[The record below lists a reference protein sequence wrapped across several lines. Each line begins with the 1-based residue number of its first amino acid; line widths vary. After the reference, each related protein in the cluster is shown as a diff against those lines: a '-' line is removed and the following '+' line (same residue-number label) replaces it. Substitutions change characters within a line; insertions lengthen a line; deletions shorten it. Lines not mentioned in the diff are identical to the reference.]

1 MAVQEWSHT
10 HCPTHVVGAP
20 DLAEQISRA
29 GLFFVHIPKCGGTTL
44 SKITPA
50 HAQVLQKKPPD
61 PLGVMQ
67 LKHWQRRWR
76 LKSGTLRGMP
86 SPWHLPPDMYERL
99 FSEPFPARNQSV
111 ICVVRNPLDRFQSEV
126 AYRKRQNH
134 RSFPPLTPS
143 LASETA
149 ADMRRGRFPFRWQET
164 SLHLAPQSW
173 YVWADSGAT
182 QCHCVVAI
190 EKLHVLETVNAAQR
204 SPGHQATMPAGLQ
217 ELYADDLRLWELA
230 KASPSFSIP
239 TPGRSLQLAGDVAV
253 PMPVP
258 MPLTLT
264 DFVPRLGCMNRT
276 IWMLW
281 EQGWDK
287 APPLVRLCRDAVVQL
302 NSATWNIVLLDRAA
316 LSQWIAADVLTA
328 AYKIKST
335 NPSDLVR
342 FYLLSTLGGVWLDAT
357 ILCTMPLDAW
367 IPAKLA
373 VDPSGMR
380 GWIEWDDDSPRP
392 SINFIA
398 SCPHGLLGKA
408 AAHVVALARAGKII
422 DNSYHCFNRE
432 FTTGLRAHK
441 KAIVAAQASSRPKP
455 THLATA
461 PSSYCAH
468 VGRSHLSRTRLAD
481 RRELQRQEDRAQDHE
496 Q

>member
-1 MAVQEWSHT
+1 MAVQELSHT

-61 PLGVMQ
+61 PLGVAQ

-76 LKSGTLRGMP
+76 LKTGTLRGMP

-99 FSEPFPARNQSV
+99 FSEPFPARNQSI
-111 ICVVRNPLDRFQSEV
+111 ICVVRNPLDRFQSEI

-173 YVWADSGAT
+173 YVWADSGAR

-204 SPGHQATMPAGLQ
+204 APGHQAVMPAGLH
-217 ELYADDLRLWELA
+217 ELYADDFRLWELA

-239 TPGRSLQLAGDVAV
+239 TPGRSLQVAGNVAV

-258 MPLTLT
+258 MP
-264 DFVPRLGCMNRT
+264 VPRLGCMNRT

-316 LSQWIAADVLTA
+316 LAQWIAPDVLTA

-373 VDPSGMR
+373 ADPSGMR

-441 KAIVAAQASSRPKP
+441 KAIVAAQVKP
-455 THLATA
+455 T
-461 PSSYCAH
+461 
-468 VGRSHLSRTRLAD
+468 R
-481 RRELQRQEDRAQDHE
+481 
-496 Q
+496 

>member
-1 MAVQEWSHT
+1 MAEQEVSHT
-10 HCPTHVVGAP
+10 RCPTQVVDAA
-20 DLAEQISRA
+20 DLAKQISSA

-44 SKITPA
+44 SKIVPA
-50 HAQVLQKKPPD
+50 HAQVLQNKPPS
-61 PLGVMQ
+61 PLGVVR

-76 LKSGTLRGMP
+76 LRSGTLRGMP

-99 FSEPFPARNQSV
+99 FSEPFPSHNQSV
-111 ICVVRNPLDRFQSEV
+111 ICVVRNPFDRFQSEI
-126 AYRKRQNH
+126 AYRRRQNH
-134 RSFPPLTPS
+134 RSFPLLTSS
-143 LASETA
+143 LASEAA
-149 ADMRRGRFPFRWQET
+149 ADMRRGRFTFRLQET
-164 SLHLAPQSW
+164 NLHLAPQSW
-173 YVWADSGAT
+173 YVWADSGAR

-204 SPGHQATMPAGLQ
+204 APDQQAIMPTGLQ
-217 ELYADDLRLWELA
+217 ELYAGDRRLWELA

-239 TPGRSLQLAGDVAV
+239 TPGRSLQVAGNVVV
-253 PMPVP
+253 P
-258 MPLTLT
+258 
-264 DFVPRLGCMNRT
+264 VPRLGCMNRT

-316 LSQWIAADVLTA
+316 LSQWIDPEVLTA

-373 VDPSGMR
+373 ADPSGMG

-398 SCPHGLLGKA
+398 SCPHGLLGTA

-432 FTTGLRAHK
+432 FTTSLRAHK
-441 KAIVAAQASSRPKP
+441 KAIVALQASSRLKP
-455 THLATA
+455 
-461 PSSYCAH
+461 
-468 VGRSHLSRTRLAD
+468 TRLAAPVS
-481 RRELQRQEDRAQDHE
+481 RR
-496 Q
+496 